1 MVILQVAHCGISL
14 CTRQFAMSFIIC
26 MHHSVLS
33 LSLSLSL
40 HLEKLVRVNQDLSA
54 RVRRLSHVTTA
65 LLVLLIVLLLKT
77 VLLI

>member
-1 MVILQVAHCGISL
+1 MHKAVCNVVHHLYA
-14 CTRQFAMSFIIC
+14 SFGT
-26 MHHSVLS
+26 LS

-40 HLEKLVRVNQDLSA
+40 QLEKLVRVNQDLSA